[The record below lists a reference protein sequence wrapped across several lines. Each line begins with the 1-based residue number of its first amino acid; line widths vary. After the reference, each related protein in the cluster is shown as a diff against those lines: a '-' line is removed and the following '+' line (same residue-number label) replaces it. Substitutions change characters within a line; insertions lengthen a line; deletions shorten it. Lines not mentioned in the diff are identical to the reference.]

1 MADYLEHITQE
12 GERFD
17 LLAYRYY
24 GNAYA
29 YGAIVEANIAQIG
42 VPPIFDSG
50 LKLRIPVLPPAQATA
65 TNLPPWKRP

>member
-1 MADYLEHITQE
+1 MTDYLSHITTE

-29 YGAIVEANIAQIG
+29 YQAIVEANIAQIG

-50 LKLRIPVLPPAQATA
+50 IILRIPMLPAAQTISAT
-65 TNLPPWKRP
+65 LPPWKR